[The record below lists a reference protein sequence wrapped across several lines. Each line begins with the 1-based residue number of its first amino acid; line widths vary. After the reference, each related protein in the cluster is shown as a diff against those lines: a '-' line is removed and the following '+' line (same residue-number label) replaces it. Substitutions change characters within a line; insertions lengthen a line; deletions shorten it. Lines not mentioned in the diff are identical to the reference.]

1 MARPI
6 RETPILFGEDGKRF
20 EEKMR
25 NAKCTVTPEQ
35 YSVMYSHY
43 KSVLASLERGETARK
58 NRLAQK
64 TGASAK

>member
-6 RETPILFGEDGKRF
+6 RETPILFGEDGRRF

-35 YSVMYSHY
+35 YAVMYSHY
-43 KSVLASLERGETARK
+43 KSVLASLERGEIARK

-64 TGASAK
+64 NGTVAR

>member
-6 RETPILFGEDGKRF
+6 RETPILFGEDGRRF

-35 YSVMYSHY
+35 YAVMYSHY
-43 KSVLASLERGETARK
+43 KSALAALERGEAERK
-58 NRLAQK
+58 AWLEQK
-64 TGASAK
+64 KAVCAK

>member
-1 MARPI
+1 MDFFVKRQYLRTRRITMPRPI

-35 YSVMYSHY
+35 
-43 KSVLASLERGETARK
+43 
-58 NRLAQK
+58 
-64 TGASAK
+64 